1 MNDARTRM
9 NDALAGTPLASRI
22 EHAAALLLERHP
34 DEISALA
41 EETLRGVARTVAAH
55 PDTGVFLGHRPAL
68 LAKIEAVA
76 RSGLG
81 AHAAALADW
90 RIEDPE
96 DLEGALDALR
106 VLRREETCIAACLQH
121 AGLAH
126 FGEVSEFLS
135 ILAETITRRSLE
147 LASRAARGQPFHF
160 AVVGMGKI
168 AGREFTYHSDL
179 DLIFLTDGGPEDVHL
194 ASRIGQRLISYLT
207 TMTGAGVAYAVDTRL
222 RPSGGQGMLVTTL
235 AGFERYQCE
244 QAQTWEHIAMLRAR
258 PIAGDEHD
266 ARKTLE
272 RVRARVLEGHA
283 PPWPELVAIRR
294 RVEEERTTGDE
305 QEIPF
310 KTGAGGLMDVDFL
323 AGGGLLE
330 THPAALPE
338 HPSVPEMLRAAAAGP
353 GVEQLLEDYAL
364 LRRVEAAARW
374 CAGRPVE
381 GVPAG
386 GEELAVVAELTGAGG
401 GDPLAASLA
410 SARKR
415 VRAAYDAVI
424 AAGSIS
430 ALTANRRR
438 G

>member
-1 MNDARTRM
+1 
-9 NDALAGTPLASRI
+9 
-22 EHAAALLLERHP
+22 
-34 DEISALA
+34 
-41 EETLRGVARTVAAH
+41 
-55 PDTGVFLGHRPAL
+55 
-68 LAKIEAVA
+68 
-76 RSGLG
+76 
-81 AHAAALADW
+81 
-90 RIEDPE
+90 
-96 DLEGALDALR
+96 
-106 VLRREETCIAACLQH
+106 
-121 AGLAH
+121 
-126 FGEVSEFLS
+126 
-135 ILAETITRRSLE
+135 
-147 LASRAARGQPFHF
+147 
-160 AVVGMGKI
+160 
-168 AGREFTYHSDL
+168 
-179 DLIFLTDGGPEDVHL
+179 
-194 ASRIGQRLISYLT
+194 
-207 TMTGAGVAYAVDTRL
+207 
-222 RPSGGQGMLVTTL
+222 
-235 AGFERYQCE
+235 
-244 QAQTWEHIAMLRAR
+244 MLRAR

-430 ALTANRRR
+430 ALAESQRR

>member
-179 DLIFLTDGGPEDVHL
+179 ALIFLTDGGPEDVHL

-244 QAQTWEHIAMLRAR
+244 QAETWEHLALLRSRA
-258 PIAGDEHD
+258 IAGAVAPAQEL
-266 ARKTLE
+266 LE
-272 RVRARVLEGHA
+272 RVRARVVGA
-283 PPWPELVAIRR
+283 GFDPWPYLADMRR
-294 RVEEERTTGDE
+294 RVVAERADASNPA
-305 QEIPF
+305 IPI
-310 KTGAGGLMDVDFL
+310 KTGRGGSMDLDFL
-323 AGGGLLE
+323 AGGGLFERGAAALPAVPSTPAMLAATLAGAPLDALLADYASLRIIE
-330 THPAALPE
+330 ARNRWVQSRAAERVPTAGDAAVVIADLIAPGTAPAALAE
-338 HPSVPEMLRAAAAGP
+338 RIAAIRARVRGAFDRVLARGTIAAA
-353 GVEQLLEDYAL
+353 
-364 LRRVEAAARW
+364 
-374 CAGRPVE
+374 
-381 GVPAG
+381 
-386 GEELAVVAELTGAGG
+386 
-401 GDPLAASLA
+401 
-410 SARKR
+410 
-415 VRAAYDAVI
+415 
-424 AAGSIS
+424 
-430 ALTANRRR
+430 
-438 G
+438 